1 MTGDMRANGRAEDG
15 RGARGGPEPAGGRGS
30 TAGPRPAGGQATGAR
45 AAGRGI
51 VRRRLGGGILA
62 LGGALALAPIPL
74 AGAAGRGGRRAGTA
88 DGAADTGA
96 GMESGAHRPTL
107 RRGSAAR
114 AGLLQ
119 GPLDQLVR
127 DAEAY
132 LADSPAHPWYA
143 GAVLLAGRGGTVAL
157 HRPIGKA
164 VRYAAYDEKTDTGVE
179 FPADQQIAM
188 AEDTVFDLA
197 SISKLFTSLLAV
209 QQIERGRLE
218 LEATV
223 ASYLPEFAGGGKQ
236 DITVRQL
243 LTHTS
248 GFRSWIPLYK
258 EPTREGKLRMLWEE
272 VPATAP
278 GSAYLYSDLNLISL
292 QLILEKITGR
302 PLDALLR
309 DEITAPLGM
318 HRTRYNP
325 PASWKPKIAA
335 TEDARLP
342 WSGLDRGLVW
352 GEVHDENAYSL
363 DGVAGHAGVFS
374 CAWDLAILA
383 RTLLNGGVY
392 GRSRVLSEESV
403 DLLFTD
409 FNTAFPGD
417 EHGLGF
423 ELYQHWYMGA
433 MATPRSAGHTGF
445 TGTSLV
451 LDPSTDTFLIVLGNS
466 VHPVRS
472 WRSGSAPRVAAAN
485 QLARAVPVRPERG
498 RTGRTAWFSG
508 MASASTATLTLPALR
523 LDSARARLE
532 CALWWDT
539 ERAADGLFLEAS
551 AGRDWEPVPFT
562 TLAPG
567 PGHRPDPQPHPAGSV
582 TGWSGRVWHRLEADL
597 TAWRGRDVRLRWRYA
612 TDRLYVGRGAYV
624 DGLRVRDGHR
634 TVFDAERPR
643 DAGRIEATGWVPSAD

>member
-1 MTGDMRANGRAEDG
+1 MTGDTNGRAADG
-15 RGARGGPEPAGGRGS
+15 REGAHEGPERAGGLGTSTDAR
-30 TAGPRPAGGQATGAR
+30 TAGS
-45 AAGRGI
+45 GI
-51 VRRRLGGGILA
+51 ARRRVGGGILA
-62 LGGALALAPIPL
+62 LGGALALTPIPL
-74 AGAAGRGGRRAGTA
+74 AGAAARRGPGAGTA

-96 GMESGAHRPTL
+96 GMDSGAHRPTL

-119 GPLDQLVR
+119 EPLDQLVR

-132 LADSPAHPWYA
+132 LADSPEHPWYA

-188 AEDTVFDLA
+188 AEDTIFDLA

-209 QQIERGRLE
+209 QQIERGTLE

-223 ASYLPEFAGGGKQ
+223 ASYLPDFAGGGKQ
-236 DITVRQL
+236 DVTVRHL

-248 GFRSWIPLYK
+248 GFRSWIPLYE
-258 EPTREGKLRMLWEE
+258 EPTREGMLRRLWEE
-272 VPATAP
+272 VPASTP

-325 PASWKPKIAA
+325 PATWKPKIAA

-342 WSGLDRGLVW
+342 WSGLERGLVW
-352 GEVHDENAYSL
+352 GEVHDENAFGL

-374 CAWDLAILA
+374 CAWDLAVLA

-392 GRSRVLSEESV
+392 GRARILSEESV

-451 LDPSTDTFLIVLGNS
+451 LDPSTDTFLVVLGNS

-498 RTGRTAWFSG
+498 RTAWFSG

-523 LDSARARLE
+523 LHSARARLE
-532 CALWWDT
+532 CTLWWDT
-539 ERAADGLFLEAS
+539 ERAADALFLEAS
-551 AGRDWEPVPFT
+551 EGQDWQPVPFT
-562 TLAPG
+562 TLA
-567 PGHRPDPQPHPAGSV
+567 PGHRPDPQPHPTGSV

-597 TAWRGRDVRLRWRYA
+597 TAWRGRDVTLRWRYA

-624 DGLRVRDGHR
+624 DGLRVRDGVR

-643 DAGRIEATGWVPSAD
+643 DAGRIEATGWAPSAD

>member
-1 MTGDMRANGRAEDG
+1 MTGEAKGDGRAAAE
-15 RGARGGPEPAGGRGS
+15 RRVPGG
-30 TAGPRPAGGQATGAR
+30 
-45 AAGRGI
+45 GI
-51 VRRRLGGGILA
+51 GRRRLGGGILA
-62 LGGALALAPIPL
+62 LGGALALTPVPL
-74 AGAAGRGGRRAGTA
+74 AGAAARRRP
-88 DGAADTGA
+88 DGAPVAGGTTNGAVGADMDA
-96 GMESGAHRPTL
+96 GAHRPTL
-107 RRGSAAR
+107 RRGSAAH

-119 GPLDQLVR
+119 EPLDQLVR

-132 LADSPAHPWYA
+132 LADSPEHPWYA

-164 VRYAAYDEKTDTGVE
+164 VRYAAYDEKTGTGVE
-179 FPADQQIAM
+179 FPADRQIPM

-197 SISKLFTSLLAV
+197 SVSKLFTSILAV
-209 QQIERGRLE
+209 QQIERGTLE
-218 LEATV
+218 LEAAV
-223 ASYLPEFAGGGKQ
+223 ASYLPDFAGGGKQ
-236 DITVRQL
+236 DVTVRQL

-248 GFRSWIPLYK
+248 GFRSWIPLYE
-258 EPTREGKLRMLWEE
+258 EPTREGKLRMLWNE
-272 VPATAP
+272 VPASAP

-292 QLILEKITGR
+292 QLILEEITGH
-302 PLDALLR
+302 PLDALLH

-335 TEDARLP
+335 TEDARRP
-342 WSGLDRGLVW
+342 WSGLERGLVW
-352 GEVHDENAYSL
+352 GEVHDENAFSL

-374 CAWDLAILA
+374 CAWDLAVLA
-383 RTLLNGGVY
+383 RTLLNGGTY
-392 GRSRVLSEESV
+392 GRSRILSEDSA

-485 QLARAVPVRPERG
+485 RLARAVPVRPER
-498 RTGRTAWFSG
+498 GRTAWFSG

-523 LDSARARLE
+523 LGSARARLD

-539 ERAADGLFLEAS
+539 EPSADRLVLEAS
-551 AGRDWEPVPFT
+551 EGAAGQDWQPVPFT
-562 TLAPG
+562 TVRPG
-567 PGHRPDPQPHPAGSV
+567 PGHRPDPQPHPAGWVS
-582 TGWSGRVWHRLEADL
+582 GWSGRVWHRLEADL
-597 TAWRGRDVRLRWRYA
+597 SAWRGKRVRLRWRYT
-612 TDRLYVGRGAYV
+612 TDQLYVGRGAYV
-624 DGLRVRDGHR
+624 DGLRVRDGAH
-634 TVFDAERPR
+634 TVFDSDRPR
-643 DAGRIEATGWVPSAD
+643 DAGRIGAAGWVPSAD

>member
-1 MTGDMRANGRAEDG
+1 MAGDVSD
-15 RGARGGPEPAGGRGS
+15 RGMS
-30 TAGPRPAGGQATGAR
+30 
-45 AAGRGI
+45 
-51 VRRRLGGGILA
+51 RRRMGGGILA
-62 LGGALALAPIPL
+62 LGGALALAPIPF
-74 AGAAGRGGRRAGTA
+74 AGAAGAAVGAGQDA
-88 DGAADTGA
+88 EAAGTGA
-96 GMESGAHRPTL
+96 GTGTGMGSGSDRPTL

-114 AGLLQ
+114 AGLLEEQ
-119 GPLDQLVR
+119 LDRLVS
-127 DAEAY
+127 DAEKY

-197 SISKLFTSLLAV
+197 SVSKLFTSILAV
-209 QQIERGRLE
+209 QQIERGTLE
-218 LEATV
+218 LEAAV
-223 ASYLPEFAGGGKQ
+223 ASYLPDFAGGGKQ

-258 EPTREGKLRMLWEE
+258 EPTREGKLRLLWDE
-272 VPATAP
+272 VPASAP
-278 GSAYLYSDLNLISL
+278 GTKYLYSDLNLISL
-292 QLILEKITGR
+292 QLVLEKVTGR
-302 PLDALLR
+302 TQDALLR
-309 DEITAPLGM
+309 EEITAPLGM
-318 HRTRYNP
+318 QRTRYNP

-342 WSGLDRGLVW
+342 WSGLERGLVW

-374 CAWDLAILA
+374 CAWDLAVLA

-392 GRSRVLSEESV
+392 GRSRILSEESV
-403 DLLFTD
+403 ELLFTD

-433 MATPRSAGHTGF
+433 MATPHTAGHTGF

-451 LDPSTDTFLIVLGNS
+451 IDPTTDSFLVILGNS
-466 VHPVRS
+466 VHPVRN

-485 QLARAVPVRPERG
+485 RMARAVPVRPARG
-498 RTGRTAWFSG
+498 GTAWFSG
-508 MASASTATLTLPALR
+508 MESAATATLTLPALR
-523 LDSARARLE
+523 PVSARAALS

-539 ERAADGLFLEAS
+539 EPASDFLSLEAS
-551 AGRDWEPVPFT
+551 SDSGATWQPVPFT
-562 TLAPG
+562 TAPAYSG
-567 PGHRPDPQPHPAGSV
+567 RPQGDQPHPTGSV
-582 TGWSGRVWHRLEADL
+582 SGWSGRVWHRLDADL
-597 TAWRGRDVRLRWRYA
+597 AAWRGTEVRLRWRYT

-624 DGLRVRDGHR
+624 DGLRVRDGSR
-634 TVFDAERPR
+634 TLFDGNRPG
-643 DAGRIEATGWVPSAD
+643 DSGRIEATGWTVSAD